1 MQLDAD
7 HAYAAMDFLQKADQ
21 LQLHIPCVHMQC
33 NVQLLMNVRGLVSGS
48 CFWQEICRHIDLLM
62 APNPCTR
69 NPFCVYNVKLPWN
82 SKCTEPSCLFYAPT
96 VQKMQRTVASM
107 LATQ

>member
-33 NVQLLMNVRGLVSGS
+33 NVQLLMNVRGHCVWVLLLAG
-48 CFWQEICRHIDLLM
+48 DLS
-62 APNPCTR
+62 TH
-69 NPFCVYNVKLPWN
+69 
-82 SKCTEPSCLFYAPT
+82 
-96 VQKMQRTVASM
+96 
-107 LATQ
+107 

>member
-33 NVQLLMNVRGLVSGS
+33 NVQLLMNVRGHCVWVLLLAG
-48 CFWQEICRHIDLLM
+48 DLS
-62 APNPCTR
+62 T
-69 NPFCVYNVKLPWN
+69 Y
-82 SKCTEPSCLFYAPT
+82 
-96 VQKMQRTVASM
+96 
-107 LATQ
+107 